1 MILTLFL
8 FFEVLFVFISDLH
21 YGLCSFL
28 FTYVFTGCAE
38 QRTICA
44 RLVIPLFEVKVHLI
58 LLISF
63 PLFLPQELW
72 GFCLYRNCL
81 VVIQFPL
88 KLVCGKALRF
98 GWKVGGSARLLL
110 VQSGPQELV
119 A

>member
-1 MILTLFL
+1 MVCAVSCSPMCLQAAQSS
-8 FFEVLFVFISDLH
+8 VLF
-21 YGLCSFL
+21 
-28 FTYVFTGCAE
+28 
-38 QRTICA
+38 CA

-98 GWKVGGSARLLL
+98 GWKVGSSARLLW